1 MLLIGIIEKDRV
13 IAGESAIEELYKK
26 GFHGRPRN
34 NKLELTLIE
43 SAYLLYREKL
53 AINESGKNLE
63 FRDFFIRAATI
74 EPAFELKYIV
84 YKDLKE
90 RGYYVQPSAVDF
102 RVYPRGSNPGSG
114 PAKVLVY
121 VQSER
126 VPLKVKELL
135 QSLKT
140 AENMRKQLV
149 LAVVDEESD
158 ITYYEVKSSKLH
170 GGMEEP
176 HPSLTADATFLEDR
190 IVVWEQSPSD
200 ALFNNGFYGK
210 PLDHERLQLSLVEG
224 GYLLSEGVL
233 KIYSMKSDELLGID
247 TFIEKASSIEKDFS
261 LKFATYSNLRTL
273 GFVPKTGFK
282 FGTHFRVYKE
292 VKSLEK
298 LPHSEFLIHAIPHDH
313 EFSLPVMSRAIRLSN
328 SVRKR
333 MIFAVE
339 KGGHINYVDIGRKK
353 M

>member
-1 MLLIGIIEKDRV
+1 MIGKIEKDRV
-13 IAGESAIEELYKK
+13 VAGKSAIEELYKK
-26 GFHGRPRN
+26 GFHGRPKD

-43 SAYLLYREKL
+43 AAYLLYREKL
-53 AINESGKNLE
+53 EIGESGKKLA
-63 FRDFFIRAATI
+63 FRDFFKKAATI

-114 PAKVLVY
+114 PAKILVY

-126 VPLKVKELL
+126 VPLKIKELL

-176 HPSLTADATFLEDR
+176 HPSLTTDATFLEDR
-190 IVVWEQSPSD
+190 VIIWKKSASEI
-200 ALFNNGFYGK
+200 LLNNGFYGK
-210 PLDHERLQLSLVEG
+210 PLDQERLQLSLVEG
-224 GYLLSEGVL
+224 GYLLSEEVL
-233 KIYSMKSDELLGID
+233 KIHSMESDEILGID
-247 TFIEKASSIEKDFS
+247 AFVEKASSIEKDFS
-261 LKFATYSNLRTL
+261 LKFAAYSDLRNL

-298 LPHSEFLIHAIPHDH
+298 LPHSEFLIHAIPNNY

-339 KGGHINYVDIGRKK
+339 KGEQINYIDIGRKK

>member
-1 MLLIGIIEKDRV
+1 MIGKIEKDRV
-13 IAGESAIEELYKK
+13 VAGKNAIEELYKK
-26 GFHGRPRN
+26 GFHGRPKN

-43 SAYLLYREKL
+43 AAYLLYREKL
-53 AINESGKNLE
+53 EISESGKELA
-63 FRDFFIRAATI
+63 FRDFFKKAATI

-114 PAKVLVY
+114 PAKILVY

-170 GGMEEP
+170 GGMEKTYPE
-176 HPSLTADATFLEDR
+176 LTADATFLEDR
-190 IVVWEQSPSD
+190 IVIWEKSASET
-200 ALFNNGFYGK
+200 LFNNGFFGK
-210 PLDHERLQLSLVEG
+210 PLDQERLQLSLVEG
-224 GYLLSEGVL
+224 GYLLDEGVL
-233 KIYSMKSDELLGID
+233 KIHSMESDEIPGID
-247 TFIEKASSIEKDFS
+247 DFIEKASGIEKDFS
-261 LKFATYSNLRTL
+261 LKFAAYSDLRSL

-282 FGTHFRVYKE
+282 FGTHFRVYKK

-298 LPHSEFLIHAIPHDH
+298 LPHSEFLIHAIPNNY

-328 SVRKR
+328 SVHKR

-339 KGGHINYVDIGRKK
+339 KAEQINYIDIGRKK